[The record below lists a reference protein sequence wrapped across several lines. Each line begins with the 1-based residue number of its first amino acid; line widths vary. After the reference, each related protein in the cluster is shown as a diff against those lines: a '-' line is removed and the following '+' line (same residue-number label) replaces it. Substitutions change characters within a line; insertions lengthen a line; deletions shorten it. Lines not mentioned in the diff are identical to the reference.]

1 MRRFYPFFIVFSIII
16 LFAIIVILVSN
27 FQVIKHRIR
36 GFKADIVGL
45 NRVVYLYTP
54 FSTKPVKVYKGNIR
68 FERRPDGSIS
78 LIVNGKKVDTNLYYV
93 IEEK

>member
-1 MRRFYPFFIVFSIII
+1 MRRFYPVLIIFLIIII
-16 LFAIIVILVSN
+16 LISVFN
-27 FQVIKHRIR
+27 FPIIKHKIR
-36 GFKADIVGL
+36 GLEADIMGL

-54 FSTKPVKVYKGNIR
+54 FSTKPVKVYKGDIR

>member
-1 MRRFYPFFIVFSIII
+1 MKSFYPLFIAFLIIII
-16 LFAIIVILVSN
+16 LYLILNSP
-27 FQVIKHRIR
+27 VIKHKLR
-36 GFKADIVGL
+36 GLEADIVGL

-54 FSTKPVKVYKGNIR
+54 FSIKPVKVYTGNIR
-68 FERRPDGSIS
+68 FERRQDGSIS